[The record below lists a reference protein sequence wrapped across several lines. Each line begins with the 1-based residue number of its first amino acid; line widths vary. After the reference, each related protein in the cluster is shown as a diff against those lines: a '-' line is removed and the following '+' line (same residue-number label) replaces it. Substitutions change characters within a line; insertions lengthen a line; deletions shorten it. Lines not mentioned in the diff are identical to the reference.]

1 MAMTPADSATP
12 DGVDKKSI
20 DKNGIGRN
28 GTAGTGTDL
37 WRLPAT
43 DLAHLIRTRQ
53 VSAREAAQ
61 AALQRLD
68 VVNPQINAIVAH
80 TPELVLEQAGQLD
93 QRLARGEDPGP
104 LAGVPVSVKINTDMA
119 GFPTTN
125 GTRLQED
132 WIAKVNSPAVENLV
146 RAGAVLLGRSNA
158 PTFAL
163 RWFTS
168 NLLNGATRNPRNPTL
183 TPGGSTGGGAAAVTA
198 GVGHLAVGTD
208 IGGSLRYPAYAC
220 GVHGLRP
227 TLGRVPAYNA
237 SSPER
242 PIGAQM
248 MSSTGLIARTIED
261 LRVGL
266 SAMSARDVRD
276 PWWTPVP
283 LEGPAVPLV
292 AAMCLRP
299 GGIQIATE
307 VEAAVLDAG
316 RRLSDAGWRVE
327 EIEDVPSIQ
336 AAADVQMRLWL
347 GDGYAGLVDAARRD
361 GDPAAI
367 AVVAAVRGMAEALPC
382 DVVSHAMVL
391 RTTIQ
396 REWCLFFAKYPVLLL
411 PVSGELPFPD
421 GLDLQGEVGFQRVW
435 NAQLPLR
442 APPALGLPGLAVSTN
457 LIGSVPVGVQIL
469 AGHFR
474 EDLCLLAG
482 KAIEARGTPSSP
494 IDPMF

>member
-1 MAMTPADSATP
+1 LTEVPENSLSSA
-12 DGVDKKSI
+12 G
-20 DKNGIGRN
+20 
-28 GTAGTGTDL
+28 AATDL
-37 WRLPAT
+37 WRLSAT
-43 DLAHLIRTRQ
+43 ELAQLIRTRK
-53 VSAREAAQ
+53 VSARETAE

-68 VVNPQINAIVAH
+68 QVNPQINAVVAH
-80 TPELVLEQAGQLD
+80 RPDLVREQADRMD
-93 QRLARGEDPGP
+93 QRIARGEDPGP
-104 LAGVPVSVKINTDMA
+104 LCGVPVTVKINTDMA

-125 GTRLQED
+125 GTRLQQD
-132 WIAKVNSPAVENLV
+132 WVAKVNSPAVENLV

-168 NLLNGATRNPRNPTL
+168 NLLNGATRNPRNPEL

-198 GVGHLAVGTD
+198 GIGHLAVGTD

-242 PIGAQM
+242 AIGAQM

-266 SAMSARDVRD
+266 AAMSAPDLRD
-276 PWWTPVP
+276 PWWAPVP
-283 LEGPAVPLV
+283 LEGPGVPLV

-299 GGIQIATE
+299 GGMQIATE
-307 VEAAVLDAG
+307 VEAAVLDA
-316 RRLSDAGWRVE
+316 RQRLSDAGWKVE
-327 EIEDVPSIQ
+327 EIEDVPSIN

-347 GDGYAGLVDAARRD
+347 GDGYAGLVEAAKRD
-361 GDPAAI
+361 GDPGAI
-367 AVVAAVRGMAEALPC
+367 AVVAAVRGMAEGLPC

-391 RTTIQ
+391 RTTVQ
-396 REWCLFFAKYPVLLL
+396 REWRLFFARYPVLLL

-421 GLDLQGEVGFQRVW
+421 GLDLQGEAGFRRVW
-435 NAQLPLR
+435 RAQLALR
-442 APPALGLPGLAVSTN
+442 APPALGLPGLTVSTN

-469 AGHFR
+469 AGHYR

-482 KAIEARGTPSSP
+482 KAIEARGTPPSP
-494 IDPMF
+494 IDPVT